1 MSALSDLRVIDLSTH
16 VAGPFCAKLFAD
28 FGADV
33 IKVEPPHTGDEA
45 RTIGPFAN
53 ASAPAESGG
62 MFLYL
67 NTNKRGVTLN
77 LESQQGMF
85 LLRQLISTA
94 DVVVESFAPGAMDRM
109 GLGFDSLRQMR
120 PGIILVSITPFGQD
134 GPWSGYQATDIVEFA
149 ASGLGSVNGLASREP
164 LKVPGFETCYQAGVS
179 AFSGAM
185 TAVCRRDVGGTGEHV
200 DVSILEAATTIFGP
214 QLIAAQHSGRSQGR
228 RSGGRPTGLFPCKDG
243 FISLN
248 VRHEPTWQFMWLFFD
263 EPEMAGDPRFAT
275 QAARRE
281 RNQELEDLLLPRLA
295 RYTMEELFHG
305 LAPIR
310 IMVGMT
316 LDVSHIANDP
326 HLEERGLFVESRHPV
341 AGSVKHPGA
350 PFLMDETPWEL
361 RRAAPTLG
369 QHNREVFT
377 GMLGH
382 SPRELDRWSAQGII

>member
-1 MSALSDLRVIDLSTH
+1 MSALSDLRVIDLSTD

-33 IKVEPPHTGDEA
+33 IKVEPPQTGDEA
-45 RTIGPFAN
+45 RLFPPIAN
-53 ASAPAESGG
+53 EGNPAESGG

-77 LESQQGMF
+77 LDSQQGLF
-85 LLRQLISTA
+85 LLRQLLSAA
-94 DVVVESFAPGAMDRM
+94 DIVVENFPPGVMDTM
-109 GLGFDSLRQMR
+109 GLGFDSLQKAK
-120 PGIILVSITPFGQD
+120 PGIILVSVTPFGQD
-134 GPWSGYQATDIVEFA
+134 GPWSGYQATDLVEFA
-149 ASGLGSVNGLASREP
+149 ASGLSSVNGLASREP
-164 LKVPGFETCYQAGVS
+164 LKAPGFETYYQAGVS

-185 TAVCRRDVGGTGEHV
+185 TAICQRDFGGPGEHV

-214 QLIAAQHSGRSQGR
+214 QLLAAQHSRRSSGR
-228 RSGGRPTGLFPCKDG
+228 RASGRPTGLFPCKDG
-243 FISLN
+243 FVSLN

-263 EPEMAGDPRFAT
+263 EPEMADDPRFAT

-281 RNQELEDLLLPRLA
+281 RNQELEELLMPRLA

-316 LDVSHIANDP
+316 LDVSNIAHDP
-326 HLEERGLFVESRHPV
+326 HLEERGLFVESDHPI
-341 AGSVKHPGA
+341 AGKVKHPGA
-350 PFLMDETPWEL
+350 PFLMYETGWEL
-361 RRAAPTLG
+361 TRAAPTLG
-369 QHNREVFT
+369 EHNREIFT

-382 SPRELDRWSAQGII
+382 SPRELDRWYAQGTI

>member
-1 MSALSDLRVIDLSTH
+1 MSALSDLRVIDLSTD

-45 RTIGPFAN
+45 RLIGPAVN
-53 ASAPAESGG
+53 EADPAESSG

-77 LESQQGMF
+77 LDSQQGLF
-85 LLRQLISTA
+85 LLRQLLSTA
-94 DVVVESFAPGAMDRM
+94 DIVVENFPPGAMDAM
-109 GLGFDSLRQMR
+109 GLGFDALQKAK
-120 PGIILVSITPFGQD
+120 PGIVLVSVSPFGQD
-134 GPWSGYQATDIVEFA
+134 GPWSRYEATDLVEFA
-149 ASGLGSVNGLASREP
+149 ASGLSSVNGLASREP
-164 LKVPGFETCYQAGVS
+164 LKAPGFETYYHAGVS

-185 TAVCRRDVGGTGEHV
+185 TAICHRDVGGPGEHI

-214 QLIAAQHSGRSQGR
+214 QLLAAQHSGRSAGR
-228 RSGGRPTGLFPCKDG
+228 RSSARPTGLFPCKDG
-243 FISLN
+243 FVSLN
-248 VRHEPTWQFMWLFFD
+248 VRHEPTWRFMWLFFD
-263 EPEMAGDPRFAT
+263 EPEMADDPRFAT

-281 RNQELEDLLLPRLA
+281 RNQELEELLMPRLA

-316 LDVSHIANDP
+316 LDVSHIASDP
-326 HLEERGLFVESRHPV
+326 HLEERGLFVEPEHPI
-341 AGSVKHPGA
+341 AGRVKHPGA
-350 PFLMDETPWEL
+350 PFLMNETPWEL
-361 RRAAPTLG
+361 TRPAPTLG
-369 QHNREVFT
+369 EHNREVFT

-382 SPRELDRWSAQGII
+382 SPRELDRWSAQGTI